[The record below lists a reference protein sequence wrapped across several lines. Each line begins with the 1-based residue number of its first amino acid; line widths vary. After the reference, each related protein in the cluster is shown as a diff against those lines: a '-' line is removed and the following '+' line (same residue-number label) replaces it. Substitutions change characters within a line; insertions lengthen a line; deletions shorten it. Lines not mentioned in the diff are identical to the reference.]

1 MSITKKVLGCTKN
14 GETVTLYTMR
24 NKNGVEASVTDLG
37 AVWTGLRAPD
47 REGRFEDV
55 LLGYDTPDALYET
68 NWLAPLGFHNASF
81 LSADYFPLLPWAFV
95 FAAGTFIGRWAARG
109 QFPKWMY
116 PSRVPPLSWMGRHAL
131 ILYIVHQPVIIGVCT
146 AIEWIMGA

>member
-55 LLGYDTPDALYET
+55 LLGYDTPDALYE
-68 NWLAPLGFHNASF
+68 NKGSLGAI
-81 LSADYFPLLPWAFV
+81 
-95 FAAGTFIGRWAARG
+95 IGRNAVAMQSAA
-109 QFPKWMY
+109 K
-116 PSRVPPLSWMGRHAL
+116 
-131 ILYIVHQPVIIGVCT
+131 ITKIIGR
-146 AIEWIMGA
+146 IR